1 MTDQTTQSKVEECR
15 RIIGDLG
22 SIAVAFSGGV
32 DSTLLLALAVETL
45 GPESVLAVTGV
56 SQIHPPAEYEDA
68 VRLAGKIGVEL
79 VTIQAEEMNNPK
91 FTSNPPEKCYHCKKG
106 LLIEL
111 RRIAC
116 SRGLAAIAT
125 GANADDTGDFR
136 PGLRAGQEMGAA
148 RPLMA
153 AGLTKPEIRQ
163 ISREMGLPTWDALSA
178 ACLASR
184 IPYGQPITPEKLSR
198 ITQGEQFLRS
208 LGFVEFRLRDHGD
221 IARIEVKP
229 TDFDSAV
236 RQCNTITTKLKE
248 LGYAYVTLD
257 LQGFRRGSMNDVL

>member
-1 MTDQTTQSKVEECR
+1 MDKIAQSKLDECR
-15 RIIGDLG
+15 RIIGELG
-22 SIAVAFSGGV
+22 SVAVAFSGGV
-32 DSTLLLALAVETL
+32 DSTLLLALTAETL
-45 GPESVLAVTGV
+45 GTDNVLAVTGV
-56 SQIHPPAEYEDA
+56 SQIHPAAERENA

-79 VTIQAEEMNNPK
+79 VTIQADEMYNPK
-91 FTSNPPEKCYHCKKG
+91 FTSNPPEKCYYCKKG
-106 LLIEL
+106 LLIAL
-111 RRIAC
+111 RRIAHL
-116 SRGLAAIAT
+116 RGLTAIAT

-136 PGLRAGQEMGAA
+136 PGLRAGDEIGAA

-163 ISREMGLPTWDALSA
+163 ISREMDLPTWDALSA

-184 IPYGQPITPEKLSR
+184 IPYGQPITPEKLNR
-198 ITQGEQFLRS
+198 IEQGEQFLRS

-229 TDFDSAV
+229 IDFSSAV
-236 RQCNTITTKLKE
+236 AQCQTITTTLNA

-257 LQGFRRGSMNDVL
+257 LQGFRSGSMNEVL